1 MKKIV
6 LFFLLISTVLSAQ
19 KKVEV
24 DLSNPNATIYTHLY
38 FLQPD
43 SYYPEKA
50 ATTIYGFEGEE
61 AQEIAI
67 KLKKILDGKGLKIDF
82 NKVPI
87 NSSYSDT
94 IGQNVVHK
102 YVLFPHQI
110 PEIYVEKIGD
120 NWYYSRETTSK
131 VQDLYR
137 SVYPWYTEKLQQMIP
152 SFGHKK
158 ILYIELWQLL
168 GLLVIIGVCT
178 LMFYVLKKIV
188 YYLLRKI
195 QFFIIHRSNDNINSA
210 LRKLTRPVVFLLLL
224 WFVQIVLPS
233 LLLQIDLNTILFL
246 GLHIMSTV
254 FWIYVFLKSVQVVM
268 SIYAE
273 YAESTHN
280 KLDDQLVPI
289 LNNFLRGLVLFL
301 GLLKLLTLFGV
312 EPVTVLMFYVL
323 KKIVYYLLRKIQF
336 FIIHRSN
343 DNINSAL
350 RKLTRP
356 VVFLLLLWFVQ
367 IVLPSLLLQIDL
379 NTILFLGLHIMSTV
393 FWIYVFL
400 KSVQVVMSIYA
411 EYAESTHNKLD
422 DQLVPILNNFLR
434 GLVLF
439 LGLLKLLTLF
449 GVEPV
454 TVLAGAS
461 IGGLA
466 VALASQDTVKNLIG
480 TVMIFIDKPFHI
492 GDWIEAGEVV
502 GTVETVGFRSTT
514 VRAADTSVY
523 QIPNSALSEMVVNN
537 KGLRAFRRY
546 TTNLGLRYDTPPE
559 LIEAFVEGVRK
570 IVALHPSTRDDA
582 YNVEFVSFGDSAL
595 LILLNV
601 YFVEADWS
609 TEQASKHSLHIAIL
623 KFAKELGVD
632 FAFPSTTVMI
642 EQFPERTAFD
652 AKYNTSQEHIK
663 KTIDNINLK

>member
-168 GLLVIIGVCT
+168 GMLVIIGVCT

-254 FWIYVFLKSVQVVM
+254 FWIYVFLK
-268 SIYAE
+268 
-273 YAESTHN
+273 
-280 KLDDQLVPI
+280 L
-289 LNNFLRGLVLFL
+289 
-301 GLLKLLTLFGV
+301 
-312 EPVTVLMFYVL
+312 
-323 KKIVYYLLRKIQF
+323 
-336 FIIHRSN
+336 
-343 DNINSAL
+343 
-350 RKLTRP
+350 
-356 VVFLLLLWFVQ
+356 
-367 IVLPSLLLQIDL
+367 
-379 NTILFLGLHIMSTV
+379 
-393 FWIYVFL
+393 
-400 KSVQVVMSIYA
+400 VQVVMSIYA